1 MSFITK
7 TTKLVPM
14 EVLECSLPEVL
25 KIWATGSLS
34 RAGVPPEANYTIN
47 ILFTDQKR
55 EQFTDP
61 SPQEAWIKAETWCKE
76 YHKKNAQNATI

>member
-7 TTKLVPM
+7 TTKLVPK
-14 EVLECSLPEVL
+14 EVLECSLPDVL

-34 RAGVPPEANYTIN
+34 MAGVPPEANYPIN
-47 ILFTDQKR
+47 LLFTDQKL

-61 SPQEAWIKAETWCKE
+61 DPQKAWIKAETWCKE
-76 YHKKNAQNATI
+76 YHEKNSQNASV